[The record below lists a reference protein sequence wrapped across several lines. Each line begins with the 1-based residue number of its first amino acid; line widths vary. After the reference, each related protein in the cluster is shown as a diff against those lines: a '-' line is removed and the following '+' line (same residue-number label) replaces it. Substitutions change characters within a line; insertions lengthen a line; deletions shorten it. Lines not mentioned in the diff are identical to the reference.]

1 MALVLIIQ
9 DRGKLCNG
17 GKGGVFRAAIA
28 HTGRMGVSST
38 FMSCSLFIYAAM
50 LACFDLYL
58 LVQIGRE
65 FGLAPALAIAFL
77 PSVLGGGIAQRQRVR
92 VWSRMQ
98 DDLKAGRP
106 LDQSLAEGI
115 VAMAAG
121 ALLVIPGPL
130 STVLGL
136 LLLIPG
142 LRRLAARSLQR
153 RMGAR
158 LAQGRT
164 MPGAVDAT
172 FRTVDPEVSEG
183 THPFPG
189 GYVKVVRVEGA
200 SPASGGGIK
209 EAQGRTLDDDEAPPA
224 LPAGDPKG

>member
-1 MALVLIIQ
+1 M
-9 DRGKLCNG
+9 
-17 GKGGVFRAAIA
+17 
-28 HTGRMGVSST
+28 T
-38 FMSCSLFIYAAM
+38 CSLFIYAAL

-77 PSVLGGGIAQRQRVR
+77 PSVLGGGIAQRQRAR

-106 LDQSLAEGI
+106 LDQSLTEGI

-121 ALLVIPGPL
+121 VLLVIPGPV

-164 MPGAVDAT
+164 VPGAVDAT
-172 FRTVDPEVSEG
+172 FRTVDADSSEASQ
-183 THPFPG
+183 PFAG
-189 GYVKVVRVEGA
+189 GYVKVVRLDGA
-200 SPASGGGIK
+200 GPASGGGIK
-209 EAQGRTLDDDEAPPA
+209 EAQGRTLDDDEEAPPA
-224 LPAGDPKG
+224 LPAEDPKG